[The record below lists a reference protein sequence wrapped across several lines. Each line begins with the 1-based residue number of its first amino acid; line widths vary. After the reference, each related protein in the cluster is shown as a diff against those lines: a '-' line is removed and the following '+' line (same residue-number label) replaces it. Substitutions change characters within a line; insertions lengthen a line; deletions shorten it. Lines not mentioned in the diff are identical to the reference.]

1 MQSEIYRSMC
11 LPLANLMV
19 GNSVGV
25 TPIYHFG
32 SENLKDK
39 VLPEIINGDKTI
51 SLCISEPHAGSD
63 VRNIKTTATLIN
75 DKYYINGEKK
85 WITNGL

>member
-1 MQSEIYRSMC
+1 MQSEIYRCCCTS
-11 LPLANLMV
+11 LSNLME
-19 GNSVGV
+19 GNSVGMS
-25 TPIYHFG
+25 PINNFG